1 MTAMDSSDGIPDP
14 GPAQYNHTPGGL
26 PHNMSTGNLPNGN
39 LPGSGGSGMSALD
52 RASSASSL
60 SMSSPHFNPAGQMG
74 MGGGMG
80 GGGGM
85 GVGMPPTQSQAV
97 SGLVLAGFGDGAVK
111 LFDARAS
118 AEANPVAAFNEH
130 RNWVVSVH
138 LNGTREAVSGSIS
151 GDVRF
156 WDLRM
161 SESIRSLDAHGQSGT
176 TMTALAAHP
185 RVPVLATG
193 SHAQFIRI
201 LTLDGVG
208 EYECTPSSHGDI
220 RHDSNTPYFNTSIE
234 PPSHDPPLHNPLS
247 HRPTAPQPT
256 VAPPLKSTTPQVHQL
271 TNAPLY
277 HSAHLTASPTP
288 VLNWIRYHDGFLGQR
303 IGPVSCLAF
312 HPNKPL
318 LAAGATD
325 SIISIY
331 TNSE

>member
-1 MTAMDSSDGIPDP
+1 MAAEQCVETWATGSESCMTAMDSSDGIPDP

-26 PHNMSTGNLPNGN
+26 PHTMSTGN
-39 LPGSGGSGMSALD
+39 LPGSGGSSGISAPLD
-52 RASSASSL
+52 RVSSASSL

-80 GGGGM
+80 GGGM
-85 GVGMPPTQSQAV
+85 GVGMPPTQSQGV
-97 SGLVLAGFGDGAVK
+97 SGLVLAGFGDGAIK

-208 EYECTPSSHGDI
+208 EY
-220 RHDSNTPYFNTSIE
+220 
-234 PPSHDPPLHNPLS
+234 
-247 HRPTAPQPT
+247 
-256 VAPPLKSTTPQVHQL
+256 
-271 TNAPLY
+271 
-277 HSAHLTASPTP
+277 
-288 VLNWIRYHDGFLGQR
+288 
-303 IGPVSCLAF
+303 
-312 HPNKPL
+312 
-318 LAAGATD
+318 
-325 SIISIY
+325 
-331 TNSE
+331 